1 MIAQRSGR
9 WRQSERLWLRRVPDR
24 LSLLACGAALLWAA
38 GFIILSLL
46 PPVALS
52 EARGLYAADTAT
64 AEFRWTGSTVEL
76 PIRAHTGSTRLS
88 LWLVN
93 APWPGHAEVQI
104 VAATEQGALANLVA
118 TPALRRYDLVLPPR
132 TALLRLQM
140 PVRQLSISDRRWAG
154 VQLFNVR
161 AAAEGV
167 SLWALGLSGLISALV
182 ITAVWLLMWARSRGW
197 AIIAGLTVLG
207 FMLRVIWIQRAPPGS
222 SHDEMVSLVDAW
234 YLAQTGRDHLGNSW
248 PIASFEAFGDWISPL
263 LTYLE
268 LPWAAIFGPTPLVAR
283 LVAVACGTLAILAVY
298 GLAGALQMPRVAA
311 GTAALTL
318 AIAPWNVFLGR
329 MAKPP
334 TLVPLA
340 WALCLWAAV
349 LLVRYGRRR
358 DAVWLAL
365 AAGLA
370 LYSYPTMKLVVP
382 LVVGMSVLLAL
393 RRHGHRAAG
402 AWAIPA
408 LILALLWLPFAW
420 DTLGNPSSGTRF
432 SEVAIKSDSPSDL
445 LVSWLT
451 NYSIYFRPSFYFL
464 TGERNINQGVPGY
477 GVELWATAPL
487 LALGILDLLLFKLYR
502 RAGPAQSSE
511 PSIEPRSD
519 SSAWWLLAGA
529 ILIAP
534 LAASVTT
541 GNPNSSRA
549 APLSV
554 LYALLVGLGAA
565 VVWQKASGVSRL
577 RYRAI
582 QVLLVAG
589 MLLALGWQYLG
600 WWNALVTDYATVAST
615 PRRYADAISE
625 TMARV
630 VELAPQYDEVWLDSD
645 SISRP
650 YIYLLAA
657 QPLPP
662 RQVQASL
669 VVERRDGVPNEVTQ
683 LQQYRFTSLADVPA
697 DLPIVEVL
705 INQFDR
711 PAAVIQAW
719 HRAQQRI
726 LIVRGVR

>member
-1 MIAQRSGR
+1 LGWSAFAAVL
-9 WRQSERLWLRRVPDR
+9 LWLVG
-24 LSLLACGAALLWAA
+24 SAM
-38 GFIILSLL
+38 LSLL
-46 PPVALS
+46 PPVDLG

-64 AEFRWTGSTVEL
+64 AAFRWTGSTVEL
-76 PIRAHTGSTRLS
+76 PIRAHTGTTRLS

-93 APWPGHAEVQI
+93 APWPGHTDVQI
-104 VAATEQGALANLVA
+104 GAMTDQGPLANLVA
-118 TPALRRYDLVLPPR
+118 TPALRRYDLVLPPSA
-132 TALLRLQM
+132 TLLRLQM
-140 PVRQLSISDRRWAG
+140 PVRQLAGDDRRWAG
-154 VQLFNVR
+154 VQLFQVR
-161 AAAEGV
+161 AVSQGL
-167 SLWALGLSGLISALV
+167 SLWAIGTAGLAAALV
-182 ITAVWLLMWARSRGW
+182 VIAVWLLIWAWRRGW
-197 AIIAGLTVLG
+197 AMIAGSTMLG
-207 FMLRVIWIQRAPPGS
+207 LALRAVWIQRAPPGS

-234 YLAQTGRDHLGNSW
+234 YLAQTGRDHLGNWW
-248 PIASFEAFGDWISPL
+248 PLASFEAFGDWISPL

-298 GLAGALQMPRVAA
+298 GLARALQMPRVAA
-311 GTAALTL
+311 GAAALTL
-318 AIAPWNVFLGR
+318 AVAPWNVFLGR

-349 LLVRYGRRR
+349 LLVRHGRRR
-358 DAVWLAL
+358 DAAWLAV
-365 AAGLA
+365 AAGLG
-370 LYSYPTMKLVVP
+370 LYSYPTMKMVVP
-382 LVVGMSVLLAL
+382 LLVGLAVLLAL
-393 RRHGHRAAG
+393 IRHGWRAAG

-408 LILALLWLPFAW
+408 LMLALLWLPFAW

-432 SEVAIKSDSPSDL
+432 SEVAIKSDSRSDL

-464 TGERNINQGVPGY
+464 TGERNINQGMPGY
-477 GVELWATAPL
+477 GVELWATAPFVL
-487 LALGILDLLLFKLYR
+487 LGAGDLLLKLYR
-502 RAGPAQSSE
+502 RKAPGRRPEMASGRRFE
-511 PSIEPRSD
+511 
-519 SSAWWLLAGA
+519 SSAWWLIAGA

-565 VVWQKASGVSRL
+565 VVWQQASGVALL
-577 RYRAI
+577 RHRAA
-582 QVLLVAG
+582 QGLVVG
-589 MLLALGWQYLG
+589 GLLLALGWQYLG
-600 WWNALVTDYATVAST
+600 WWNALVTDYAILAST
-615 PRRYADAISE
+615 PRRYADAIPE

-630 VELAPQYDEVWLDSD
+630 VELSPRYDEVWMDSD

-657 QPLPP
+657 RPLPP
-662 RQVQASL
+662 QQVQASL
-669 VVERRDGVPNEVTQ
+669 VVERRDGVPSEVTR
-683 LQQYRFTSLADVPA
+683 LQRYRFTSLADVPEN
-697 DLPIVEVL
+697 LPIVEVL

-711 PAAVIQAW
+711 PAAIIQAW
-719 HRAQQRI
+719 RRDQQQI